1 MDEIDGLEAQIEALE
16 LTLGDTGAVVAGFD
30 GELQQMRASLAAT
43 GTDVAALDKGI
54 SRGLRKAFDGLVFD
68 GENLSDALKTLAQSM
83 IDATY
88 RAALKPVTDQ
98 VGGLISSA
106 VGGLVG
112 SILPFADGAS
122 FSQGRVR
129 PFASGGVVTG
139 PVTFPMRGG
148 MGLMGEAGPEA
159 IMPLAGGGGWQA
171 GRAVGRWRAGQ
182 CSYEHLNAG
191 CGRVPPLARAD
202 RDTDE
207 PRLGPCAAQ
216 PIGGDHGISRGSFSR
231 QPELWLGRGA

>member
-1 MDEIDGLEAQIEALE
+1 MDEIGGLEAQIEALE

-112 SILPFADGAS
+112 GLLPFADGAS

-148 MGLMGEAGPEA
+148 TGLMGEAGPEA
-159 IMPLAGGGGWQA
+159 IMPLARGADGKLGVRSAGGAPVNVIMNISTPDADGFRRSQGQIA
-171 GRAVGRWRAGQ
+171 TQMSRALGRAQRNR
-182 CSYEHLNAG
+182 
-191 CGRVPPLARAD
+191 
-202 RDTDE
+202 
-207 PRLGPCAAQ
+207 
-216 PIGGDHGISRGSFSR
+216 
-231 QPELWLGRGA
+231 

>member
-1 MDEIDGLEAQIEALE
+1 MDEIDGFEVQVEALE
-16 LTLGDTGAVVAGFD
+16 LTLGEASAVVAGFD
-30 GELQQMRASLAAT
+30 GELQHMRASLAAT

-68 GENLSDALKTLAQSM
+68 GKNLSDALETLAQSM

-112 SILPFADGAS
+112 SVLPFADGAS

-129 PFASGGVVTG
+129 PFAQGGVVSG
-139 PVTFPMRGG
+139 PVNFPMRGG

-159 IMPLAGGGGWQA
+159 IMPLARGADGKLGVRSAGGAPVNVVMNISTPDVEGFRRSQGQMA
-171 GRAVGRWRAGQ
+171 TQMSRALGRAQRNR
-182 CSYEHLNAG
+182 
-191 CGRVPPLARAD
+191 
-202 RDTDE
+202 
-207 PRLGPCAAQ
+207 
-216 PIGGDHGISRGSFSR
+216 
-231 QPELWLGRGA
+231 

>member
-1 MDEIDGLEAQIEALE
+1 MDEIDGLEAHIEALE

-68 GENLSDALKTLAQSM
+68 GKNLSEALKTLAQSM

-112 SILPFADGAS
+112 GILPFADGAS

-129 PFASGGVVTG
+129 PFASGGVVSG

-159 IMPLAGGGGWQA
+159 IMPLARGADGKLGVRAAGGTPVHVVMNISTPDVDGFRRSQGQLA
-171 GRAVGRWRAGQ
+171 TQMSRALGRAQRNR
-182 CSYEHLNAG
+182 
-191 CGRVPPLARAD
+191 
-202 RDTDE
+202 
-207 PRLGPCAAQ
+207 
-216 PIGGDHGISRGSFSR
+216 
-231 QPELWLGRGA
+231 